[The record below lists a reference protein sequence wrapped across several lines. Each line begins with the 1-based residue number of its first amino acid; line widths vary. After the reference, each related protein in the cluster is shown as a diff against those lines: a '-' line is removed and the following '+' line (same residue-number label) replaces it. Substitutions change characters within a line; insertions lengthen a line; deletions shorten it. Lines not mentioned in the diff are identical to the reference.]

1 MPAAQPRSAS
11 RYRWIVAW
19 LSVGCA
25 IAFLLLGNAVL
36 DYRFVARLLA
46 TQQVRHQM
54 SQMSSQV
61 EQEIRRDGVTPD
73 TLQKALADTPRDAES
88 INLRNSEGTVLQ
100 HVGEAFPAN
109 AFSLEEERRAF
120 AQRQPLTRTIS
131 TPTGDVVIE
140 AFGVRPFR
148 RPQGPP
154 GPPPSGPP
162 PIDARP
168 MILEIALPLKDADSA
183 VLQSIRR
190 NLFINLAAALSL
202 LATALLTAF
211 GLRAYV
217 KGQRL
222 EEQIE
227 IARQVQVRLLPHAS
241 LELPGVQIA
250 MEYKPSEQ
258 IGGDFY
264 DAFVTDTNGIAVLIG
279 DVSGKGIPAA
289 LLMGVIHGAVRSAA
303 WQTSAAS
310 HEAESRKLNRLLCEH
325 SSGNRFASMF
335 WCVYDQPLHSLRY
348 INAGHC
354 PPFLISR
361 RDGTLTTSRLDR
373 GGPVLGLL
381 PQAQYEATTVAIAPG
396 DLLVMY
402 SDGLVEATNTAGQ
415 EFGDE
420 RVLEILHR
428 HFDQT
433 PFQIRDALMSS
444 LTAFASIAV
453 PHDDLTFAV
462 IRF

>member
-1 MPAAQPRSAS
+1 
-11 RYRWIVAW
+11 
-19 LSVGCA
+19 
-25 IAFLLLGNAVL
+25 
-36 DYRFVARLLA
+36 
-46 TQQVRHQM
+46 
-54 SQMSSQV
+54 
-61 EQEIRRDGVTPD
+61 
-73 TLQKALADTPRDAES
+73 
-88 INLRNSEGTVLQ
+88 
-100 HVGEAFPAN
+100 
-109 AFSLEEERRAF
+109 
-120 AQRQPLTRTIS
+120 
-131 TPTGDVVIE
+131 
-140 AFGVRPFR
+140 
-148 RPQGPP
+148 
-154 GPPPSGPP
+154 
-162 PIDARP
+162 